1 MTVKEVIIQTLRLVG
16 REDVADAVAS
26 GEQLDEEMTRLKR
39 AFITYLNAVLDELA
53 RGYFPLDY
61 VEDMSAEDGRYAFS
75 AFSKPPLKIRRVTC
89 GQRRI
94 EWRLCPDCLVAD
106 SPNITVTYEYA
117 PSALGEDDEF
127 FYPVFAVGERLVSCG
142 MAAEYYLV
150 MGDASASQAWEDKY
164 RSEIELL
171 LSHSTVRGRIPP
183 RRWI

>member
-16 REDVADAVAS
+16 REDAADAVAAG
-26 GEQLDEEMTRLKR
+26 GELDEEMTRLKR

-61 VEDMSAEDGRYAFS
+61 VEDMTADDGRYVFS
-75 AFSKPPLKIRRVTC
+75 AFSKPPLRIRSVTC
-89 GQRRI
+89 GGKKVK
-94 EWRLCPDCLVAD
+94 WRLCPDALEAD
-106 SPNITVTYEYA
+106 SPEITVTYEYA
-117 PSALGEDDEF
+117 PSALAETDEF
-127 FYPVFAVGERLVSCG
+127 AYPVFAVGERLVSYG

-150 MGDASASQAWEDKY
+150 MGDASSSQLWEGRY

-171 LSHSTVRGRIPP
+171 LSHSAVRGRIPP